1 LSLLHS
7 LFRVRPG
14 PRSGLLLRWVLALGI
29 LGALVSYF
37 DTGELG
43 SVLGGVDW
51 SLAYPAIMG
60 LTAMHLVG
68 VAMWKML
75 ASRLAGMKLR
85 WGCLARIHYA
95 AQAVGSL
102 TPSNIGGDV
111 YRAYSV
117 TGGTRGWGE
126 ALLPIATQRV
136 ASYLSLLFLG
146 AMATVVLPFHALTP
160 KALAMTAALFV
171 VGILCF
177 WTLARRAS
185 VPTSLAGRLARRFRL
200 PTAWTAIPTRRLV
213 TTLGAALVMG
223 LAFHAGS
230 IALSYVLV
238 LAIGGEPPVLPALA
252 ALMVARLAIIL
263 PVPVGGL
270 GFQEGAMALLFPGLG
285 LTAEM
290 GLAVCLLNR
299 LAFVQTVLIGSLF
312 ILGGKTRPKER
323 NPETIPSPEVGR

>member
-1 LSLLHS
+1 LTWLNR
-7 LFRVRPG
+7 LFRGRPG

-29 LGALVSYF
+29 LGALVFYF

-43 SVLGGVDW
+43 SLLGRVDW
-51 SLAYPAIMG
+51 SLAYPAILG

-68 VAMWKML
+68 VAIWKML
-75 ASRLAGMKLR
+75 AARLTGMKLR
-85 WGCLARIHYA
+85 WGCLARVYYA

-111 YRAYSV
+111 YRAYAV

-136 ASYLSLLFLG
+136 ASYLSLLLLG

-160 KALAMTAALFV
+160 KALAIVAALFV

-185 VPTSLAGRLARRFRL
+185 APGSLAGRLASRFHL

-213 TTLGAALVMG
+213 TTLASAVLMG

-230 IALSYVLV
+230 IALSYALV

-270 GFQEGAMALLFPGLG
+270 GFLEGAMALLFPGLG

-290 GLAVCLLNR
+290 GLAVSLLNR

-312 ILGGKTRPKER
+312 ILAGKTRLKEGK
-323 NPETIPSPEVGR
+323 PETVPSPGVGL

>member
-1 LSLLHS
+1 MTLLYR
-7 LFRVRPG
+7 LFRARPG

-37 DTGELG
+37 DSGELG
-43 SVLGGVDW
+43 SALGGVDW
-51 SLAYPAIMG
+51 SVAYPAILG
-60 LTAMHLVG
+60 LTAMHLVA

-85 WGCLARIHYA
+85 WGCLARVYYA

-102 TPSNIGGDV
+102 TPSNIGGDA
-111 YRAYSV
+111 YRAYAV
-117 TGGTRGWGE
+117 TGGTRRWGE

-146 AMATVVLPFHALTP
+146 ALATVVLPFHALTP

-185 VPTSLAGRLARRFRL
+185 APGSLPGRLARRFHL
-200 PTAWTAIPTRRLV
+200 PTAWTAIPIRRLV
-213 TTLGAALVMG
+213 TTLGAALIMG

-230 IALSYVLV
+230 TALSYVLV

-270 GFQEGAMALLFPGLG
+270 GFLEGAMALLFPGIG
-285 LTAEM
+285 MTAEM
-290 GLAVCLLNR
+290 GLAVSLLNR

-312 ILGGKTRPKER
+312 ILAGKTRLKER
-323 NPETIPSPEVGR
+323 NPATSPSPEVGL